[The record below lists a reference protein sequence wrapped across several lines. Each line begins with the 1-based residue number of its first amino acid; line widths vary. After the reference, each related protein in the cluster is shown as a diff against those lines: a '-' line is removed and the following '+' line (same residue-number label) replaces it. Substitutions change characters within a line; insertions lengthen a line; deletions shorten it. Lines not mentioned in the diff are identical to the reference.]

1 MPGDKENQQLTSV
14 VESIARITNEDITSI
29 QKNKILYD
37 ITYMWSVKN
46 KAYIAKQKH
55 ALRYRQLTSDLPV
68 GRVGGVMI
76 GVWDSE
82 VQATM
87 YKIGKQ

>member
-1 MPGDKENQQLTSV
+1 
-14 VESIARITNEDITSI
+14 
-29 QKNKILYD
+29 
-37 ITYMWSVKN
+37 MWSVKN

-55 ALRYRQLTSDLPV
+55 TLRYRQLTSDLPV